1 MSTRFYTLK
10 DSWIVPCLLIL
21 ANVGLLFLTNL
32 FGIVINVL
40 VIGIIGF
47 ISIFYFS
54 YKYPRYNIFFLLGAA
69 FLIPFFIKAFGLFG
83 IPVGEAIQGLCFVI
97 LLTLTL
103 NGRIGGI
110 KTLPGILLCI
120 WVFYLFLELLNPSAT
135 SRVAGALALRG
146 YIPLISAFFIVYGS
160 TETKSDVHLFYIA
173 WFSLGLICGMYGLYQ
188 EFAGLPGFDYAW
200 ASSDENLYGALFT
213 WGRLRKFSFFFSPSE
228 FGMVMAITGVAAF
241 IIFFYETKLR
251 LRILSAVTCVVCL
264 WSMLYTGSR
273 TAMVMLPLGMA
284 IFAGITL
291 NRKVI
296 IVVMCFMLAGTA
308 VMFGPSSGAVYVMS
322 TAFSGTDDP
331 SMNVRL
337 RNQQTIRAYIRAN
350 PIGFGLGSTG
360 YLGMKYS
367 PHTFIGSFPPDSEY
381 VKIGI
386 ETGWVGL
393 LLWCTLTAI
402 LFGYGVSVY
411 FKTRDPVWR
420 SVVVIAL
427 TVFFMMIVGLYPQ
440 EVFFI
445 SQVLSFLY
453 TAMLGLLAK
462 INGRVTAQEPKPKDS
477 FDETSEIDDVVLHD
491 AS

>member
-1 MSTRFYTLK
+1 MPDRLFSIRN
-10 DSWIVPCLLIL
+10 SWIMGILLIAL
-21 ANVGLLFLTNL
+21 NVGILLLTNL
-32 FGIVINVL
+32 FGIVINVV

-47 ISIFYFS
+47 VSVFYISYRF
-54 YKYPRYNIFFLLGAA
+54 PRYNIFFLLASS

-97 LLTLTL
+97 LLTLAL
-103 NGRIGGI
+103 NGRIGGL
-110 KTLPGILLCI
+110 KTLPGILLSL
-120 WVFYLFLELLNPSAT
+120 WVFYLFLQLLNPAAT

-160 TETKSDVHLFYIA
+160 IDSKKDIHAFYIG
-173 WFSLGLICGMYGLYQ
+173 WFSLGLLCGLYGLFQ
-188 EFAGLPGFDYAW
+188 EFAGLPSFDYAW

-241 IIFFYETKLR
+241 VVFFYETKLR
-251 LRILSAVTCVVCL
+251 LRLLSVVTCLVCF

-273 TAMVMLPLGMA
+273 TAMIMLPVGMV
-284 IFAGITL
+284 IFAAITL
-291 NRKVI
+291 HRKVLMAVGVFI
-296 IVVMCFMLAGTA
+296 LIGAAVV
-308 VMFGPSSGAVYVMS
+308 VGPSSGALYVMS
-322 TAFSGTDDP
+322 TAFSVTDDP
-331 SMNVRL
+331 SMAVRL
-337 RNQQTIRAYIRAN
+337 RNQATIRAYIRAN

-367 PHTFIGSFPPDSEY
+367 PNTFIGSFPPDSEY
-381 VKIGI
+381 VKIAI

-393 LLWCTLTAI
+393 LLWCTISAI
-402 LFGYGVSVY
+402 MFGYGVSIY

-445 SQVLSFLY
+445 SQVLSILFM
-453 TAMLGLLAK
+453 AMLGLIAR
-462 INGRVTAQEPKPKDS
+462 IDARVKPGEPRPPEP
-477 FDETSEIDDVVLHD
+477 DEYVESEEYIPLP
-491 AS
+491 